1 MQRIAPKKQDELRC
15 SNEPEDMRRLG
26 SEQKGDGGVVALTEG
41 EGTGGSV
48 VQKTKSIV
56 VFI

>member
-15 SNEPEDMRRLG
+15 SNEPE
-26 SEQKGDGGVVALTEG
+26 
-41 EGTGGSV
+41 GTGGSV